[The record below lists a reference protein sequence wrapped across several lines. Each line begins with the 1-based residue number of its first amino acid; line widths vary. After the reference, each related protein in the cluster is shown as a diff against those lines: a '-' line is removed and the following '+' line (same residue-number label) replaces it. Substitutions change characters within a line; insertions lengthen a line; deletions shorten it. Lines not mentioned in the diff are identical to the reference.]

1 MLIGEAH
8 CSADDRGWLE
18 IPSQF
23 RPGLAG
29 GATVTRGIDPCLV
42 VYPAA
47 EWEKLAAKLERQLP
61 LTSRVARAFNRLMF
75 SGALTCALDE
85 QGRIRLPE
93 SLREYANINREVVV
107 VGLFSHLEIW
117 TPQGWLTMRSA
128 SVENSVALAEELIEF
143 GI

>member
-1 MLIGEAH
+1 MLIGEAY
-8 CSADDRGWLE
+8 CSADDQGWLT

-23 RPGLAG
+23 RAELAQG
-29 GATVTRGIDPCLV
+29 VTVTRGIDPCLF

-47 EWEKLAAKLERQLP
+47 EWEKLAARIEGQLP

-75 SGALTCALDE
+75 SAALTCALDE
-85 QGRIRLPE
+85 RDQILLPE
-93 SLREYANINREVVV
+93 PLREYANITREVVV

-117 TPQGWLTMRSA
+117 TPQGWLRMRSA
-128 SVENSVALAEELIEF
+128 SVENSVDLADELTEF

>member
-1 MLIGEAH
+1 MLIGEVY
-8 CSADDRGWLE
+8 CSADDEGWLR
-18 IPSQF
+18 IPSEF
-23 RPGLAG
+23 RAELTE

-47 EWEKLAAKLERQLP
+47 EWQRLAAKIERQLP

-75 SGALTCALDE
+75 SAALTCALDE
-85 QGRIRLPE
+85 RGQILLPE
-93 SLREYANINREVVV
+93 TLREYANITREVVV

-117 TPQGWLTMRSA
+117 TPQGWLSMRLA
-128 SVENSVALAEELIEF
+128 SVEDGAALAEELTGF